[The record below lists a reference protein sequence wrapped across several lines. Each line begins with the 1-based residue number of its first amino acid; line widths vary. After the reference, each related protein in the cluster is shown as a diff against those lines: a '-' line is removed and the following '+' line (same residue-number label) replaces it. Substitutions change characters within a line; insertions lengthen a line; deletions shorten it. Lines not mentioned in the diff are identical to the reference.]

1 MPTLFLSL
9 FLFLLERSESTLGDI
24 TTFVDYYKNEN
35 EKLGENR
42 FERHRSSSFEKA
54 DLTDRFVY
62 PLRFVRWIEC
72 KQEWRGVVTNDSFAR
87 IRAVTVK
94 TTRSITCSRRT
105 PEGETRHEGRKE
117 PRGNIIQRLGSRF
130 SIGNLYLAK
139 LLASEKDESR
149 LLSPAIP
156 YHRLFPSFRDRATR
170 KTERKK
176 KRRRRRLVPR
186 EIAYARKM
194 KKEIEIEKSTLSI
207 RCILFSHPSLRSKIN
222 RNIRFD
228 LSGRIRSF
236 RF

>member
-1 MPTLFLSL
+1 M
-9 FLFLLERSESTLGDI
+9 
-24 TTFVDYYKNEN
+24 
-35 EKLGENR
+35 
-42 FERHRSSSFEKA
+42 
-54 DLTDRFVY
+54 
-62 PLRFVRWIEC
+62 
-72 KQEWRGVVTNDSFAR
+72 
-87 IRAVTVK
+87 TVK

-139 LLASEKDESR
+139 LLANRRARRMSHGCV
-149 LLSPAIP
+149 SPAIP

-228 LSGRIRSF
+228 LSGRIRSAF
-236 RF
+236 SHLSLIFFFFFSLVK

>member
-24 TTFVDYYKNEN
+24 TTFVDYYTNEN

-105 PEGETRHEGRKE
+105 SEGETRHEGRKE

-139 LLASEKDESR
+139 LLANRRARRMSHGCVVAGHPVSPSLSLFSRSRHAKDGEKKETKKEEV
-149 LLSPAIP
+149 SP
-156 YHRLFPSFRDRATR
+156 SRDRLRA
-170 KTERKK
+170 KNEERD
-176 KRRRRRLVPR
+176 R
-186 EIAYARKM
+186 
-194 KKEIEIEKSTLSI
+194 
-207 RCILFSHPSLRSKIN
+207 
-222 RNIRFD
+222 D
-228 LSGRIRSF
+228 
-236 RF
+236 